1 MARKTRYYIHRI
13 FLVVQYLFFLYIS
26 CNISEI
32 WITFWTVNKVNED
45 WIGLESYGP
54 WRVLK
59 FQLRRW
65 SVRYNLRIAANEFG
79 YSKTHWTVIIFGVFW
94 LCWAC
99 FKLRLFC
106 EIQNILPESVLLPRY
121 LCFPRRQEKTPG
133 QCVWCFLYSGSKVS
147 LITFIYFIIYWNVN
161 TVNIKK
167 CSRNTVTLMLY
178 PLFQILCRS
187 PKTLWGY
194 HFKGPVSRDFR
205 TLLSKKDHLSRQKR
219 FLCGHVSA

>member
-1 MARKTRYYIHRI
+1 M
-13 FLVVQYLFFLYIS
+13 
-26 CNISEI
+26 
-32 WITFWTVNKVNED
+32 NKVNED

-79 YSKTHWTVIIFGVFW
+79 YSKTHWTVIILGVFW

-99 FKLRLFC
+99 FKLRFSVRSKIFSRKVCYYRDICAYPVYRRRHLASVSDVFC
-106 EIQNILPESVLLPRY
+106 TVVPKSHWLHY
-121 LCFPRRQEKTPG
+121 F
-133 QCVWCFLYSGSKVS
+133 F
-147 LITFIYFIIYWNVN
+147 FIIYWNVN

-178 PLFQILCRS
+178 PLFRILCRS

-194 HFKGPVSRDFR
+194 HFKGPVSRYFR
-205 TLLSKKDHLSRQKR
+205 TLLSKKVHLNRQKR

>member
-79 YSKTHWTVIIFGVFW
+79 YSKTHWTVIILGVFW

-99 FKLRLFC
+99 FKLRFSVRSKIFSRKVCYYQDICASPVYRRRHLASVSDVFCTVVPKSHWLHLFF
-106 EIQNILPESVLLPRY
+106 LL
-121 LCFPRRQEKTPG
+121 
-133 QCVWCFLYSGSKVS
+133 
-147 LITFIYFIIYWNVN
+147 FIE
-161 TVNIKK
+161 
-167 CSRNTVTLMLY
+167 M
-178 PLFQILCRS
+178 
-187 PKTLWGY
+187 
-194 HFKGPVSRDFR
+194 
-205 TLLSKKDHLSRQKR
+205 
-219 FLCGHVSA
+219 